1 MLKTLVAVLVL
12 GSAVSIPL
20 FDLANI
26 TFTGD
31 RILGLL
37 AALFLGVRVLRTGF
51 RWTAVHWALAAFV
64 AVQVLT
70 SVLNMGTWPRGIV
83 LVTVYLLGF
92 ACFALMADV
101 ASDAAVRRFAA
112 QLLIVVG
119 AVAGLGASLLGII
132 ANLSSTQIWG
142 TTPMFSIRSIHQ
154 VYSAHGT
161 FSEPNY
167 LGGFLLIPFALYL
180 WGSPESMPRLCSLV
194 TGIVYSCTR
203 ASWLGMGGIL
213 LACMRIRRLPWR
225 TTLAIVGVIAVAF
238 ALLVATS
245 GANAFLRRTV
255 VPFTAGVDR
264 TTHFR
269 VRISEVMLRSWLD
282 RPIVGHGAG
291 AGSQVRL
298 TLPRGYTMWGV
309 WAANAEVHLLQNSG
323 LLGLGAFFLVIGVVW
338 REVRRAARRRGEEW
352 ATLGVPLTVAGV
364 FLLFSFQFTHALW
377 LMYPYVYLGLLTAEL
392 SANKR

>member
-1 MLKTLVAVLVL
+1 MAKALAAVLVL

-20 FDLANI
+20 FDLADI

-31 RILGLL
+31 RILGLV
-37 AALFLGVRVLRTGF
+37 AGLFLGVRVLRTGF
-51 RWTAVHWALAAFV
+51 RWTPVHSALAAFV
-64 AVQVLT
+64 ATQVLT
-70 SVLNMGTWPRGIV
+70 SALNAGAWPRGLR
-83 LVTVYLLGF
+83 LVTVYILGY

-101 ASDAAVRRFAA
+101 VSDRGVRRFAV

-119 AVAGLGASLLGII
+119 AVAGLGASLLAII

-142 TTPMFSIRSIHQ
+142 TVRLFGPSAVRQ

-180 WGSPESMPRLCSLV
+180 WRSPESMPRLFSLV

-213 LACMRIRRLPWR
+213 LACMWIRRLPR
-225 TTLAIVGVIAVAF
+225 RVTLTVVAAIAVAF
-238 ALLVATS
+238 ALLIATS
-245 GANAFLRRTV
+245 GASAFLRRTV
-255 VPFTAGVDR
+255 TPLADGVDR
-264 TTHFR
+264 TTYFR
-269 VRISEVMLRSWLD
+269 VRISRVMLSSWLE
-282 RPIVGHGAG
+282 RPLVGHGAG
-291 AGSQVRL
+291 AGSQIRL
-298 TLPRGYTMWGV
+298 TLLSGYTLWGV

-323 LLGLGAFFLVIGVVW
+323 LLGLGGFLLVIGVVW

-392 SANKR
+392 SAD